1 MEISESNLATQTEA
15 MDRLKYDRRNQ
26 ETRERKWGS
35 LFKWPRKWSDTVMS
49 ESGQKVNLHLP
60 K

>member
-15 MDRLKYDRRNQ
+15 TDRLKYDRRNQ

-49 ESGQKVNLHLP
+49 ESGQKA
-60 K
+60 